1 MDKNFKEILTI
12 IDSNEFDY
20 KNKIGK
26 FKFIDIEDLVNNIKN
41 DTISKRDAKKD
52 LNALNE
58 IKKRNN
64 KV

>member
-26 FKFIDIEDLVNNIKN
+26 FKFIDIKDLVNNIKN

>member
-1 MDKNFKEILTI
+1 MGKNFKEILTI

-26 FKFIDIEDLVNNIKN
+26 FKFIDIKDFVNNIKN

>member
-26 FKFIDIEDLVNNIKN
+26 FKFIDIKDLVNNIKN

-52 LNALNE
+52 LHALNK

>member
-1 MDKNFKEILTI
+1 MGKNFKEILTI

-26 FKFIDIEDLVNNIKN
+26 FKFIDIKDLVNNIKN